1 MLRGN
6 AAILK
11 RLGQQLHFAALA
23 LQLRCRRGVQQR
35 LQQLLL
41 FLPRPSR
48 CPGRVHARPLELF
61 FDLDERF
68 GVVDLAGGVL
78 QGFELFRADLS
89 QPPSLNVRQ
98 QLFLDRQIA
107 RGLQLLFQAF
117 QIPLGLGFWVGGA
130 GGFAGLAVGRDLLG
144 VAGVGQANWRHLQT
158 KPSSFGAALIASAG
172 RAQCGVEHAPLEPV
186 KLGARALSVGF
197 HGVADGREA
206 VKIQARQRR
215 DLRRDAANLSANT
228 LENEFH
234 IAGENHRCLD
244 DRAQRAA
251 NELGKAAEHAA
262 HVLRL
267 GGQQVQR
274 GDYLASHGARK
285 ALHLRGHLLQVR
297 VEFFGGADRAF
308 IHHNAE
314 LVGLCGQVRK
324 LAAVVL
330 QQRQERGG
338 V

>member
-1 MLRGN
+1 ME
-6 AAILK
+6 
-11 RLGQQLHFAALA
+11 RLFQPLGLGCSSLHLA
-23 LQLRCRRGVQQR
+23 FWRGVNQCFDE
-35 LQQLLL
+35 LIF
-41 FLPRPSR
+41 FLSRPSR
-48 CPGRVHARPLELF
+48 CPCRIHARALELF

-68 GVVDLAGGVL
+68 GVIDLAGCVL
-78 QGFELFRADLS
+78 QGFELFRADLA
-89 QPPSLNVRQ
+89 QPPCLNVRQ
-98 QLFLDRQIA
+98 QLLLDRQIA

-117 QIPLGLGFWVGGA
+117 QIPLGLGIWVGGA
-130 GGFAGLAVGRDLLG
+130 GGFAGLTVGRDLLG
-144 VAGVGQANWRHLQT
+144 VAGVGQTNRRHLQP
-158 KPSSFGAALIASAG
+158 KPASFCAALIANAG
-172 RAQCGVEHAPLEPV
+172 RAQCGVEHTPLKPV
-186 KLGARALSVGF
+186 KIGARALSVGF
-197 HGVADGREA
+197 HGVADGCEA

-262 HVLRL
+262 HVLRF
-267 GGQQVQR
+267 GRQQVQR
-274 GDYLASHGARK
+274 GDHLAGHGARK
-285 ALHLRGHLLQVR
+285 ALQLRGHLLQVR
-297 VEFFGGADRAF
+297 VEFFGSADGAF

-314 LVGLCGQVRK
+314 LVGLCGQVCK